1 MTYLP
6 GFADLINRALARMDR
21 SPSWL
26 AQRIHVNPSTVS
38 RWLNQGTRP
47 GDPEMVVRI
56 ADVLGLSSQVQDLLF
71 AAGFGY
77 IQTGSPETTPSSSP
91 SAAQGAVNLPTALTP
106 FLGRE
111 RELTEVARLLADPK
125 WRLISIV
132 GTGGMGKTRLA
143 IESGRR
149 VTAHF
154 PDGVFF
160 VSLAALH
167 TEDDLVSSIAMTL
180 RFAFQTDARPLQ
192 QQMLDYLQGKS
203 LLLILDNFEHLID
216 RARLVL
222 DILQTAPRVKVL
234 VTSRERLRLSG
245 ERVYPLEGMDFPDGE
260 TPADADEYS
269 AVDLFRQS
277 ARFVRPDYIVP
288 PADLPYVV
296 RICRRVYGMPL
307 GILLAAAWVQILSLQ
322 EISAELDRSLDFLT
336 SDLQDLPERQR
347 SLRAV
352 FNHSWRLL
360 SEDEQVVFRR
370 MSLFHGSFSRQA
382 ADEVIGANLPVLT
395 ALLNKSLVQRTA
407 AGRFELHPLVRQ
419 FAAEKQRQDPAFAA
433 QSERHARY
441 YLAFLRQQMDD
452 LSGDP
457 LQRRLAYI
465 TADLENIRA
474 AWEWA
479 AQTPQSTLLATAL
492 DSLCRYYEL
501 QGRYEEGATAAG
513 VAAKIARSGG
523 DAVGE
528 VNALSWQA
536 AFLRILGDQA
546 KSRNLLLHS
555 RSILEEL
562 SLTGRDLRWEEAT
575 LSLGFARLARDA
587 GDGVAARRY
596 LVESLAIFEEL
607 DDYRSAV
614 RVLGELNY
622 ILRNL
627 DNVGTMAQSHQQ
639 RIEAAEAARRGVAI
653 SRKHNYP
660 VGVAEGL
667 IQLSA
672 TVNQLSEENTQA
684 LEESLALYT
693 QLNLESGVMAAQ
705 CQMGWRQLFC
715 GEYDAARAMNTHV
728 LNAAQRAGN
737 LALVGRAHLHLG
749 MIELADGAPDLAHQ
763 HLERS
768 VQACRTAG
776 VLPFLALALCFQG
789 YADRRLGDPLAA
801 TQHIDEALRMG
812 LEIRAEWPL
821 RAGIE
826 LWALLLADEG
836 NLSKALELY
845 FFVKPF
851 VVRGKWQEDL
861 VDLPLR
867 MATAHIAED
876 QIATAQL
883 RGEARSLLATVEEIL
898 TEIES
903 RTSHHRQYLPD

>member
-6 GFADLINRALARMDR
+6 GFADLINRALTRMDR

-26 AQRIHVNPSTVS
+26 AQRIDVNPSTVS
-38 RWLNQGTRP
+38 RWLNQGARP
-47 GDPEMVVRI
+47 GDPEIVVRI
-56 ADVLGLSSQVQDLLF
+56 ADVLGLSSQVQELLS

-77 IQTGSPETTPSSSP
+77 IQTGSPKVTSPSP

-111 RELTEVARLLADPK
+111 RELTEVVRLLADPK
-125 WRLISIV
+125 LRLVSIV
-132 GTGGMGKTRLA
+132 GAGGMGKTRLA

-180 RFAFQTDARPLQ
+180 RFSFQTDARPPQ
-192 QQMLDYLQGKS
+192 QQMLDYLQDKA

-216 RARLVL
+216 CARLVL

-234 VTSRERLRLSG
+234 ATSRERLRLSG
-245 ERVYPLEGMDFPDGE
+245 ESIYPLEGMDFPDWE
-260 TPADADEYS
+260 TPADAVEYS
-269 AVDLFRQS
+269 AIDLFRQS
-277 ARFVRPDYIVP
+277 ALLVRPDYTVP
-288 PADLPYVV
+288 PEDLPYIV

-347 SLRAV
+347 SIRAV

-360 SEDEQVVFRR
+360 SEDEQIVLRQ

-382 ADEVIGANLPVLT
+382 AGEVIGANLSVLT

-407 AGRFELHPLVRQ
+407 AGRFELHALVRQ
-419 FAAEKQRQDPAFAA
+419 FAAEKQKQDPAFATQA
-433 QSERHARY
+433 ERHARY
-441 YLAFLRQQMDD
+441 YLTFLRQQMGDRSD
-452 LSGDP
+452 DP
-457 LQRRLAYI
+457 LQTWLANV

-474 AWEWA
+474 AWGWA
-479 AQTPQSTLLATAL
+479 TQAPQPTLLDTAL
-492 DSLCRYYEL
+492 DSLCHYYEL
-501 QGRYEEGATAAG
+501 QGRYEEGANASG
-513 VAAKIARSGG
+513 VAAKAARSAD

-528 VNALSWQA
+528 VNALIWQA
-536 AFLRILGDQA
+536 AFLRILGDQSES
-546 KSRNLLLHS
+546 KKRLLDS
-555 RSILEEL
+555 QAILEEL
-562 SLTGRDLRWEEAT
+562 SRTGRDLRREQAM
-575 LSLGFARLARDA
+575 LSLGFARLARDT
-587 GDGVAARRY
+587 GDGAAARQY
-596 LVESLAIFEEL
+596 LVQSLAVFEEL

-622 ILRNL
+622 VLRNL

-639 RIEAAEAARRGVAI
+639 RREAAEAARRGVAI
-653 SRKHNYP
+653 SRKYNYP

-672 TVNQLSEENTQA
+672 TVDQLSEENTQA
-684 LEESLALYT
+684 LGESLALYT
-693 QLNLESGVMAAQ
+693 ELSIESGLMAVQ
-705 CQMGWRQLFC
+705 CQMGWNYLFR
-715 GEYDAARAMNTHV
+715 GEYVAAREVNTQV
-728 LNAAQRAGN
+728 LNTAQRVGN
-737 LALVGRAHLHLG
+737 LALVGHANLHLG
-749 MIELADGAPDLAHQ
+749 MIELANGAYNLAHQ

-768 VQACRTAG
+768 VHACRTAG
-776 VLPFLALALCFQG
+776 VLPFLSLALCFQG
-789 YADRRLGDPLAA
+789 YAKRGLGNPVAA
-801 TQHIDEALRMG
+801 AQCLDKALRLG

-826 LWALLLADEG
+826 LWALLLADDG
-836 NLSKALELY
+836 NLLHALALY

-861 VDLPLR
+861 VDLPLKI
-867 MATAHIAED
+867 ATAHMADDEV
-876 QIATAQL
+876 ATAQQ
-883 RGEARSLLATVEEIL
+883 RGEARTLLTTVDEIL
-898 TEIES
+898 AEIEILS
-903 RTSHHRQYLPD
+903 NYPQ